1 MEAIERIIDQI
12 LEKGTAEI
20 TELKN
25 AELKQIDEAY
35 AEQEEALLLQE
46 KKLIEKNNEQ
56 SLKNFK
62 QKQNRQQLEIK
73 QSTLNQKQG
82 YLEQLF
88 LEAVKRMN
96 NWNEVE
102 FQAFAQQIIE
112 QLTLIGKAELQLG
125 AYSQG
130 KLTNQWL
137 IEHTPK
143 DLDLQL
149 QPNLIADV
157 GGFIIAQNGIEYNF
171 LFPSLVQEI
180 KRAESFDIAERL
192 FR

>member
-1 MEAIERIIDQI
+1 M
-12 LEKGTAEI
+12 
-20 TELKN
+20 
-25 AELKQIDEAY
+25 
-35 AEQEEALLLQE
+35 
-46 KKLIEKNNEQ
+46 IEKNNEQ